1 MILYIRKMQKGTQ
14 GKRALFK
21 KGYGMRMWMW
31 DKEENVA

>member
-1 MILYIRKMQKGTQ
+1 MILYIRKMQKSTR

-21 KGYGMRMWMW
+21 KGYGMRMW